1 MAGEP
6 IRWARL
12 EPGSRDRD
20 LAPGLEAR
28 IHDPLW
34 LLARQWQFGE
44 FAADDL
50 GSAIVAELTARVAP
64 LTGLRL
70 GPASSTNA
78 TPQRYDVSAA
88 PLEAL
93 VEAEDVHAAPTA
105 RMRARAGQH
114 FERLLTAHKVG
125 HYAAAYRTRYPIGP
139 PGETSDAAS
148 RRFLALVAG
157 RVIDGARL
165 YRDLTA
171 ALRDPNRPATLP
183 AQPAITPA
191 DTANVRAAALAWL
204 TWADALVLAPPSAPA
219 AWVDERF
226 EYTFTATSADGTSLE
241 AGEYT
246 NGRLDWHTFTTPG
259 AAAPAPPGG
268 TAQQLGPLTVIPT
281 AVTYPGMPASRL
293 WEFEDA
299 RVDFGAVEA
308 DPEDLGRMLLAEF
321 ALVYGGDWLLVP
333 LEVPVGAL
341 IQITRLDVRDT
352 FGHTTTI
359 GPTAQL
365 SGPSPEWGMFGLTRA
380 GGPPGDVLL
389 IAPALAASLQG
400 RAVEDVLLLR
410 DETANLAWA
419 VERTIEGDNGL
430 PADRA
435 QASYE
440 NSPPLSAPP
449 PTQTPQTFA
458 YHLRTDVPEHWL
470 PLIPQRAQ
478 PTNPAMTFHLGA
490 LPRRTPSGT
499 IEPIGPR
506 GRLLQPPTPGA
517 EIIIREDEIPREGA
531 RVTRAYQLARW
542 IDGTTHLWLA
552 RRKTVGRGEG
562 SSGLRFD
569 TTDPPSP
576 TP

>member
-6 IRWARL
+6 TRWARL
-12 EPGSRDRD
+12 EPGSRDRE

-28 IHDPLW
+28 VHDPLW

-44 FAADDL
+44 FNADDL
-50 GSAIVAELTARVAP
+50 GSAIVADLTARIAP

-70 GPASSTNA
+70 GRAG
-78 TPQRYDVSAA
+78 TPIVTQRYDVRTA

-114 FERLLTAHKVG
+114 FERLLAAHNVG
-125 HYAAAYRTRYPIGP
+125 HYAAAYRAQYAIEPD
-139 PGETSDAAS
+139 GETPDAAS

-165 YRDLTA
+165 YRDLA
-171 ALRDPNRPATLP
+171 AAPALP
-183 AQPAITPA
+183 AQPPINPA
-191 DTANVRAAALAWL
+191 DINAVRAAAQSWL
-204 TWADALVLAPPSAPA
+204 IWADTLVLAPPSGPA
-219 AWVDERF
+219 GWVGERL
-226 EYTFTATSADGTSLE
+226 EYTFAATAADGTSLE
-241 AGEYT
+241 ADEYT
-246 NGRLDWHTFTTPG
+246 NGQLDWHTFT
-259 AAAPAPPGG
+259 AAGTAPPGAS
-268 TAQQLGPLTVIPT
+268 TQQLGPLTVVPT

-308 DPEDLGRMLLAEF
+308 NPEDLGRMLLTQF
-321 ALVYGGDWLLVP
+321 ALVYGDDWLLVP

-341 IQITRLDVRDT
+341 VQITRLDVHDT
-352 FGHTTTI
+352 FGQTTTV
-359 GPTAQL
+359 GPTTQL
-365 SGPSPEWGMFGLTRA
+365 SGAPREWGMFGLAPTD
-380 GGPPGDVLL
+380 GPPGDALL

-400 RAVEDVLLLR
+400 RAVEEVLLLR
-410 DETANLAWA
+410 DEAANLAWA
-419 VERTIEGDNGL
+419 VERTVQGDNGL

-435 QASYE
+435 QATYE
-440 NSPPLSAPP
+440 NSPLAPP
-449 PTQTPQTFA
+449 PAQAADTFA
-458 YHLRTDVPEHWL
+458 YRLRTDVPEHWL
-470 PLIPQRAQ
+470 PLLPQRSQ
-478 PTNPAMTFHLGA
+478 PTDPSMTFHLGA
-490 LPRRTPSGT
+490 LARLVAGGN

-506 GRLLQPPTPGA
+506 GRLLQPPTPRA
-517 EIIIREDEIPREGA
+517 DVIIREDEIPREGI

-569 TTDPPSP
+569 AMDTPSDPAS
-576 TP
+576 